1 MWEALAGNLAFSGLQ
16 LPSPLL
22 ELMDRSAW
30 IDLRPDTNA
39 DERFK
44 DTKLLIIS
52 EVSRELNLRGWFPT
66 YSSMSWRYCYGKISL
81 QGVLS

>member
-1 MWEALAGNLAFSGLQ
+1 MWEALTGNSAYSDWQLLSLLLQ
-16 LPSPLL
+16 VM
-22 ELMDRSAW
+22 ERSAW

-39 DERFK
+39 DERLK

-52 EVSRELNLRGWFPT
+52 EVSQELNLRGWFPT

-81 QGVLS
+81 QGVFS